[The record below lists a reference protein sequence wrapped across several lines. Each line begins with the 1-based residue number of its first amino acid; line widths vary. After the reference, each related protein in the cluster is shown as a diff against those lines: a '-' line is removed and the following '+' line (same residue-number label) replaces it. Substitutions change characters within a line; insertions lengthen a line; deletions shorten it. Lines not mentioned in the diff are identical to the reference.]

1 MPAAESPVKNLKV
14 VSFESRMAE
23 ETRRL
28 LEKRGYQVI
37 SAPSMQEI
45 PLEKNPEAFSFAEK
59 LFAGE
64 IDVLICM
71 TGVGTR
77 MLVDAL
83 ATRSAKDEIIR
94 ALSRVTVVA
103 RGPKPVR
110 VLKDLGV
117 PITITVP
124 EPNTWFEI
132 LEELDLNRKSVSL
145 EGRTVAI
152 QEYGVSNEE
161 LVKGLKKRGANVV
174 QVPVYRWA
182 LPDDTRPLKG
192 AILEIIDQ
200 KVQIAFFTSA
210 TQIRHVLRVASE
222 MGVEEKFRAALK
234 RVIIASVGPV
244 CSEAIEESGFSVDFE
259 PSHPKLGQLVSEVTA
274 KAEELIEEKKA
285 SRETSVTS
293 RRHADA
299 PQDQAD
305 RKESPFLKACRLEKT
320 PYTPVWLM
328 RQAGRYMK
336 EYRRIRDKVSFMDL
350 CRTPEL
356 ACQVTVEACEK
367 IKADAAIIF
376 SDILL
381 IVEPLGLELEYAKGD
396 GPQITGALASAKD
409 VEALHEIDPG
419 ELSYVYEAVR
429 LTRSCLDRRTP
440 LIGFSGAPFTL
451 ASYMIEGGG
460 SKAFLKTKRFMAED
474 SGAWHALLEK
484 ISRGLVK
491 YLNAQIEAGAD
502 AIQIFDSWVGCLSPG
517 DYREFVL
524 PHTRAVIK
532 ELKKGIPVIH
542 FGTGT
547 SSFLKE
553 LREAGGDVIGV
564 DWRIDLDDA
573 WKTIG
578 YDRAIQGNLDP
589 VALYGSLEA
598 MKKKVKAILDAA
610 AARPGHIFNLGHG
623 ILPTTPVDNVIALID
638 MVHELSAGKK

>member
-1 MPAAESPVKNLKV
+1 MSAAETLVKNLKV

-23 ETRRL
+23 ETRKL

-59 LFAGE
+59 LFAGQ
-64 IDVLICM
+64 IDILICM

-77 MLVDAL
+77 MLVEAL
-83 ATRSAKDEIIR
+83 AIRYPKEEILR
-94 ALSRVTVVA
+94 AISRVTVVA

-110 VLKDLGV
+110 VLKDFAI

-132 LEELDLNRKSVSL
+132 LEELDMNRKSVSL
-145 EGRTVAI
+145 EARTVAI

-182 LPDDTRPLKG
+182 LPDDTRPLKA
-192 AILEIIDQ
+192 AILEITDQ

-222 MGVEEKFRAALK
+222 MGLEEKFRAALK
-234 RVIIASVGPV
+234 RVVIASIGPV
-244 CSEAIEESGFSVDFE
+244 CSEALEESGFSVDFE
-259 PSHPKLGQLVSEVTA
+259 PSHPKLGQLVGEVAA
-274 KAEELIEEKKA
+274 KAEELMEEKKA
-285 SRETSVTS
+285 SRQASVTS
-293 RRHADA
+293 RRHADT
-299 PQDQAD
+299 PQDKAD
-305 RKESPFLKACRLEKT
+305 RKDSPFLKACRLEKT

-356 ACQVTVEACEK
+356 ACQVEACEK

-429 LTRSCLDRRTP
+429 LTRSCLDRMTP

-502 AIQIFDSWVGCLSPG
+502 AIQIFDSWVGCLSPE

-564 DWRIDLDDA
+564 DWRIDLGEA
-573 WKTIG
+573 WKIIG
-578 YDRAIQGNLDP
+578 YDRAVQGNLDP
-589 VALYGSLEA
+589 VALYGPLEA
-598 MKKKVKAILDAA
+598 MKKKVKAILTAA
-610 AARPGHIFNLGHG
+610 GARPGHIFNLGHG

-638 MVHELSAGKK
+638 MVHELSGKKTSA

>member
-1 MPAAESPVKNLKV
+1 MPAETTVKNMKV

-23 ETRRL
+23 ETLRL
-28 LEKRGYQVI
+28 LEKRGYQAI

-45 PLEKNPEAFSFAEK
+45 PLEKNPEAFLFAEK

-64 IDVLICM
+64 IGILICM
-71 TGVGTR
+71 TGVGTK
-77 MLVDAL
+77 MLVEIL
-83 ATRSAKDEIIR
+83 ATRYEREKII
-94 ALSRVTVVA
+94 AAISKTTVVA

-110 VLKDLGV
+110 VLKELGI

-132 LEELDLNRKSVSL
+132 LEELDLSKKSVSI

-152 QEYGVSNEE
+152 QEYGIANQD
-161 LVKGLKKRGANVV
+161 LIKGLKKRGASVV

-182 LPDDTRPLKG
+182 LPDDTSPLKN
-192 AILEIIDQ
+192 AINEIIAGG
-200 KVQIAFFTSA
+200 VRIAFFTNA
-210 TQIRHVLRVASE
+210 MQIRHVLRVASE
-222 MGVEEKFRAALK
+222 EGLEEKFRSAMK
-234 RVIIASVGPV
+234 NIVIASIGPT
-244 CSEAIEESGFSVDFE
+244 CSEALEECGFAADFE
-259 PSHPKLGQLVSEVTA
+259 PTHPKLGQLVSEVTA
-274 KAEELIEEKKA
+274 KAEILIEEKKSLRRPEIA
-285 SRETSVTS
+285 M
-293 RRHADA
+293 RRHTEA
-299 PQDQAD
+299 PAEKTA
-305 RKESPFLKACRLEKT
+305 RKEAPFLKACRLEKT

-336 EYRRIRDKVSFMDL
+336 EYRRIRDKVSFIEL
-350 CRTPEL
+350 CRNPEL

-396 GPQITGALASAKD
+396 GPVITGALAGAAD
-409 VEALHEIDPG
+409 VDALREIDPAS
-419 ELSYVYEAVR
+419 LSYVYDAVR
-429 LTRSCLDRRTP
+429 LTRSCLNPMTP

-451 ASYMIEGGG
+451 ASYIIEGGG
-460 SKAFLKTKRFMAED
+460 SKAFLKTKRFMAGD
-474 SGAWHALLEK
+474 RGAWHALLEK

-502 AIQIFDSWVGCLSPG
+502 ALQIFDSWAGCLSPE

-524 PHTRAVIK
+524 PHTRAVISGLRK
-532 ELKKGIPVIH
+532 DVPVIH

-547 SSFLKE
+547 GTFLKD
-553 LREAGGDVIGV
+553 LAQAGGSVIGV
-564 DWRIDLDDA
+564 DWRMELGEA

-589 VALYGSLEA
+589 VALFAPLSE
-598 MKKKVKAILDAA
+598 MKKKVKNILDQAGS
-610 AARPGHIFNLGHG
+610 RPGHIFNLGHG
-623 ILPTTPVDNVIALID
+623 ILPTTPVDNVIALVD
-638 MVHELSAGKK
+638 MVHELSAGTHS